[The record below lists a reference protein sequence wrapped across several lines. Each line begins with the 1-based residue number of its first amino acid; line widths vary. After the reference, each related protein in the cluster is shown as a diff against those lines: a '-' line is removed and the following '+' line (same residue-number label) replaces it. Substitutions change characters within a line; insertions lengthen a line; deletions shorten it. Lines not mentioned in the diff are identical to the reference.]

1 MGGVAAISLSNE
13 TMLQHW
19 EYCTPDQRTGGVK
32 KERTEYSKK
41 EFNEVS
47 TDKKEI
53 L

>member
-1 MGGVAAISLSNE
+1 MGRVLAISLSNE

-19 EYCTPDQRTGGVK
+19 EYCTPDQLTDGVK
-32 KERTEYSKK
+32 KELTEYSKK

>member
-1 MGGVAAISLSNE
+1 MRTVGAISLSNE

-19 EYCTPDQRTGGVK
+19 EYCTPDQPTGGVK
-32 KERTEYSKK
+32 KEGTEFSKG

>member
-19 EYCTPDQRTGGVK
+19 EYCTPDQQTSGVK